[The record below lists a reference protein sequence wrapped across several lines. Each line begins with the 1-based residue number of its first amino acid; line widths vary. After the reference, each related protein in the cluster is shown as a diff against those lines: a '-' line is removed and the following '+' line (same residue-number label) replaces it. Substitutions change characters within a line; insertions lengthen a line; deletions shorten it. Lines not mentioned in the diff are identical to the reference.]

1 MKKLIELTIPVLV
14 ALTWGVLAV
23 TTLQHVGDLAAAVAG
38 PSPDRYGP
46 PVRITPA
53 SGKPTSRGA
62 ALHVAPD
69 RVRG

>member
-38 PSPDRYGP
+38 PSPDHYGP
-46 PVRITPA
+46 PVQITPEIKPA
-53 SGKPTSRGA
+53 SRRA
-62 ALHVAPD
+62 ALHVAPAA
-69 RVRG
+69 VRG